1 VYALERLRRLAR
13 GLLEFVRGVDRAL
26 LEESVS
32 ALEGEYL
39 ELESAF
45 LTAVLGPL
53 VGVRTLT
60 PLLSLELLN
69 TLKGELRVL
78 ASRAF
83 KGEDV
88 LGDLVSALGGEW

>member
-1 VYALERLRRLAR
+1 MLEKLKGIIRE
-13 GLLEFVRGVDRAL
+13 LLWFIKGVDQAL

-39 ELESAF
+39 ELETVF
-45 LTAVLGPL
+45 LTIVLGPL
-53 VGVRTLT
+53 VGIRTLT
-60 PLLSLELLN
+60 PLLSLELLD
-69 TLKGELRVL
+69 TLRDELRIL

-88 LGDLVSALGGEW
+88 LGDLMSALGGEW

>member
-1 VYALERLRRLAR
+1 VLERLKKLAKE
-13 GLLEFVRGVDRAL
+13 LLEFVKGVDQAL

-60 PLLSLELLN
+60 PLLSLELLDS
-69 TLKGELRVL
+69 LRGELRVL

>member
-1 VYALERLRRLAR
+1 MLEKLKGIIRE
-13 GLLEFVRGVDRAL
+13 LLWFIRGVDQAL

-39 ELESAF
+39 ELETVF
-45 LTAVLGPL
+45 LTIVLGPL
-53 VGVRTLT
+53 VGIRTLT
-60 PLLSLELLN
+60 PLLSLELLD
-69 TLKGELRVL
+69 TLRDELRIL

-88 LGDLVSALGGEW
+88 LGDLMSALGGEW

>member
-1 VYALERLRRLAR
+1 VYALEKLRRLAR
-13 GLLEFVRGVDRAL
+13 ELLEFVRGVDRAL

-39 ELESAF
+39 ELECAF

-60 PLLSLELLN
+60 PLLSLELLDA
-69 TLKGELRVL
+69 LKGELRVL

-83 KGEDV
+83 RGEDV
-88 LGDLVSALGGEW
+88 LGDLMSALGGEW

>member
-1 VYALERLRRLAR
+1 MLERLKKLAKE
-13 GLLEFVRGVDRAL
+13 LLEFVKGVDQAL

-60 PLLSLELLN
+60 PLLSLELLDS
-69 TLKGELRVL
+69 LRGELRVL